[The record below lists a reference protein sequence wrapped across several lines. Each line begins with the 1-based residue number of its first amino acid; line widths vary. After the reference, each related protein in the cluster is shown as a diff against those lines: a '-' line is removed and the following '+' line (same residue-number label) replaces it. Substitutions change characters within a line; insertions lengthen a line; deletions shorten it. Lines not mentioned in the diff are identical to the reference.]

1 MMRTMTFDSDKKNT
15 GSAIGC
21 LSCGATDHL
30 NGRKYCSVSCRQ
42 RLQRTLNQR
51 TGLLKALNAQYA
63 TFYFTG
69 TLIIL
74 DVIVFDSDRIFSYI
88 HSRSKRG
95 KPADDFIKMAN
106 RLGRDWWDERG
117 RTRRRYLATRRLLE
131 MATSNSGDT
140 AASVAPPAF
149 KSPVL
154 KKEFLIR
161 LDLTR
166 EDLVSPDVL
175 LKIKSAFRRQAMIAH
190 PDRGG
195 STRSFRQIHEA
206 YNQLTRWAD
215 NPIFRR
221 RQGFPD
227 KWFYQGT
234 TNRWVQPKPA
244 Q

>member
-1 MMRTMTFDSDKKNT
+1 MTPYAQTKDT
-15 GSAIGC
+15 GTATGC

-42 RLQRTLNQR
+42 RLQRNLNQR
-51 TGLLKALNAQYA
+51 TGLLKALNARYA

-69 TLIIL
+69 ALIIL

-88 HSRSKRG
+88 HSRSKKG
-95 KPADDFIKMAN
+95 KPADDFIRMAN
-106 RLGRDWWDERG
+106 RLGRDWWDERD

-131 MATSNSGDT
+131 MATSSGGT
-140 AASVAPPAF
+140 TTSVAPKAF
-149 KSPVL
+149 KNPVL
-154 KKEFLIR
+154 KKEFLVR

-195 STRSFRQIHEA
+195 TTRFFRQIHEA
-206 YNQLTRWAD
+206 YNQLTAWAD
-215 NPIFRR
+215 NPVFSR

-227 KWFYQGT
+227 KWFYNGT
-234 TNRWVQPKPA
+234 TNRWVQPTPTE
-244 Q
+244 

>member
-1 MMRTMTFDSDKKNT
+1 MVLTMTFNSETKNT
-15 GSAIGC
+15 GSATGC
-21 LSCGATDHL
+21 LSCGTTDHL
-30 NGRKYCSVSCRQ
+30 NGRKYCSAACRQ
-42 RLQRTLNQR
+42 KLHRNLNQR

-69 TLIIL
+69 ALIIL

-88 HSRSKRG
+88 HSRSKKG

-106 RLGRDWWDERG
+106 RLGRDWWDEKG

-131 MATSNSGDT
+131 MAESSGDT
-140 AASVAPPAF
+140 TASVAPQAF
-149 KSPVL
+149 KNPVL

-195 STRSFRQIHEA
+195 TTRFFRQIHEA
-206 YNQLTRWAD
+206 YNQLTAWAD
-215 NPIFRR
+215 NPVFSR

-227 KWFYQGT
+227 KWFYNGT
-234 TNRWVQPKPA
+234 TNRWVQPTPME
-244 Q
+244 

>member
-1 MMRTMTFDSDKKNT
+1 MTPPRHAHTKNRDPVT
-15 GSAIGC
+15 GC
-21 LSCGATDHL
+21 LSCGTTDHL

-42 RLQRTLNQR
+42 RLQRNLNR
-51 TGLLKALNAQYA
+51 HTGLLKALNARYA

-69 TLIIL
+69 ELIIL
-74 DVIVFDSDRIFSYI
+74 DVIVSDSDRIFSYI
-88 HSRSKRG
+88 HSRSRTG
-95 KPADDFIKMAN
+95 KPADDFIRMAN

-117 RTRRRYLATRRLLE
+117 RTHRRYLATRRLLE
-131 MATSNSGDT
+131 MAISRGGTT
-140 AASVAPPAF
+140 TSVAPSAI
-149 KSPVL
+149 KKPVL
-154 KKEFLIR
+154 KKEFIIR

-206 YNQLTRWAD
+206 YNQLTAWAD
-215 NPIFRR
+215 NPVFNR

-227 KWFYQGT
+227 KWFYNGS
-234 TNRWVQPKPA
+234 TNRWIQPTPGE
-244 Q
+244 